1 MIKLISTFALKPGYD
16 PEETYQ
22 LWIKEHI
29 PYVKKMMSPELK
41 GYVIGRVLHS
51 LTGGEF
57 YGAVQL
63 SYNTLEDAKKAW
75 SRLFNNPP
83 DEFTKRITDIRRVI
97 IDEKD
102 VM

>member
-1 MIKLISTFALKPGYD
+1 MIKLISTFGLKPGFD

-22 LWIKEHI
+22 LWIREHV
-29 PYVKKMMSPELK
+29 PYVKKTMHPELK
-41 GYVIGRVLHS
+41 GYVVGRVVHS

-63 SYNTLEDAKKAW
+63 SYNTLDDAKRAW
-75 SRLFNNPP
+75 SRLLANPP
-83 DEFTKRITDIRRVI
+83 DEFTKRITDIRRII

-102 VM
+102 IM

>member
-1 MIKLISTFALKPGYD
+1 MIKLISTFGLKPEFD

-29 PYVKKMMSPELK
+29 PYVKKTMHPELK
-41 GYVIGRVLHS
+41 GYVIGRVLHN

>member
-16 PEETYQ
+16 PEETHQ

-29 PYVKKMMSPELK
+29 PYVKKLMSPELK

-51 LTGGEF
+51 LTGGEL
-57 YGAVQL
+57 YGTVQL
-63 SYNTLEDAKKAW
+63 SYSTLDDAMRAGR
-75 SRLFNNPP
+75 RLIANPP
-83 DEFTKRITDIRRVI
+83 DEFMKRITDIRRVI